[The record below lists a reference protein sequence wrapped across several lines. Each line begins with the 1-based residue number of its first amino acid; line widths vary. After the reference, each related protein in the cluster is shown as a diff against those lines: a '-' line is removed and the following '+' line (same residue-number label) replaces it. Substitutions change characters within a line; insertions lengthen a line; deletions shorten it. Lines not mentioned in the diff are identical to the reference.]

1 MSKVKEYGSDY
12 ITARSLQNF
21 MSDRFSYSD
30 YDSYASKLSQT
41 KKVSSGFQ
49 LNLGLF
55 KLGRKKKTEET
66 FKSEL
71 TSSQKVVYG
80 ELNLLLKNSSF
91 NLQAS
96 DGSRKFYSRECLSTV
111 FLRNLYSSTIGNI
124 MDTYGGFVLTGYVT
138 GGKACALYTGLSRSG
153 SNSTSKETGMEKSI
167 DASFSWKNNSAS
179 GDFQFGKGNFNYT
192 SSEYNMEQLF
202 TKMWVYGG
210 DPAGLNMNSAQDL
223 TSINFDLSPW
233 VASLSDSKKHTII
246 DITENGLYPLSA
258 FIIEENFKKRMDD
271 TSAGILEKYPSF
283 VEPHIEIMRV
293 FERYG
298 SSNEALYDVV
308 PVLFTRQGDRII
320 LRSGNTVTDT
330 ELRRNENVTVFNQK
344 AVEIKEQKQAF
355 YGLRIS
361 SNSVTRL
368 NPNLGKPL
376 CINLPKVDES
386 TMYTYTNPRTGI
398 QYIYDTVN
406 KIAFSHY
413 TDDLDGDWILDDY
426 GIRDWI
432 EALPTKSISMAT
444 LANSYRIIGL

>member
-1 MSKVKEYGSDY
+1 
-12 ITARSLQNF
+12 
-21 MSDRFSYSD
+21 
-30 YDSYASKLSQT
+30 
-41 KKVSSGFQ
+41 
-49 LNLGLF
+49 
-55 KLGRKKKTEET
+55 
-66 FKSEL
+66 
-71 TSSQKVVYG
+71 
-80 ELNLLLKNSSF
+80 
-91 NLQAS
+91 
-96 DGSRKFYSRECLSTV
+96 
-111 FLRNLYSSTIGNI
+111 
-124 MDTYGGFVLTGYVT
+124 
-138 GGKACALYTGLSRSG
+138 
-153 SNSTSKETGMEKSI
+153 MEKQKTNKFPLVKLFTVDGASCYLY
-167 DASFSWKNNSAS
+167 DGRANMFLSLSETEKNLVCEYMASYGTSEGEPCPASFPS
-179 GDFQFGKGNFNYT
+179 G
-192 SSEYNMEQLF
+192 
-202 TKMWVYGG
+202 
-210 DPAGLNMNSAQDL
+210 AA
-223 TSINFDLSPW
+223 
-233 VASLSDSKKHTII
+233 
-246 DITENGLYPLSA
+246 A
-258 FIIEENFKKRMDD
+258 FIARLNGNGILLPGPLEARTPSGMRGE
-271 TSAGILEKYPSF
+271 SAGILEKYPSF